1 MISAADFDAL
11 VVERARAELGDGYD
25 PDANRTFTGLV
36 RAGSRAERFFEQQVH
51 RPLGLTWAGFRLL
64 FCVWV
69 TGPLQSSDLARLLFT
84 TPPTVSSVLN
94 TLERRG
100 LVARSRISTD
110 RRQVTVSLTEDGAT
124 LIGEAF
130 RAQHDA
136 ERQLLAEVS
145 PRDLEGFLRVLDAVA
160 AGARRRSADA

>member
-11 VVERARAELGDGYD
+11 VVQRARAELGGAYD
-25 PDANRTFTGLV
+25 PGANRAFTGLV

-69 TGPLQSSDLARLLFT
+69 AGPLQTTELARLLYT
-84 TPPTVSSVLN
+84 TAPTVSSVLN

-100 LVARSRISTD
+100 LVQRERSRED
-110 RRQVTVSLTEDGAT
+110 RRQVKVSLTDTGSS
-124 LIGEAF
+124 LIGAAF
-130 RAQHDA
+130 REQHRA
-136 ERQLLAEVS
+136 ERQLVAAVSAE
-145 PRDLEGFLRVLDAVA
+145 DLSAFLRVLDAVA
-160 AGARRRSADA
+160 KEARPAR